1 MGARADEAR
10 SELLR
15 VRRDIHTV
23 EEQLAR
29 ATHELDEAAKAGDR
43 ERVDDHRRMRNCLWK
58 EKEQLRIQE
67 TIFLKIAFADFPAPN
82 MMASPGSH
90 AFSSPALPSPLHLQH
105 QAQMAPHTAQLGPPP
120 FNNPP
125 LGGSSLSGSPS
136 LMGACDPALTPL
148 HTATLMPGASPPDCF
163 SLGGPSPS
171 PLQTPLSGPGGA
183 MGMGAQGGGGH
194 FTSTGMSA
202 GQSLLGMLPTSPA
215 MRPASGT
222 PASGNGG
229 RIGRRR
235 SAMSPGLAPMQSGA
249 MLMGGDMGEMA
260 NPEGYEVSRNLDAR
274 VEDVWREWK
283 EGLNG
288 GPSIEKLEEARRR
301 DRKCV
306 WWRHKNDYKYWRKQY
321 RSRPCFPLPSCL
333 FPLSPPFPVSPHDHL
348 PSPCLRRPG
357 FSSHAAGGGGRAGQ
371 MRIVHAVESKAG
383 EFAGDVAAAIRFWD
397 DILRVEFAGSISKLR
412 EALGGDRPLP
422 SAQSTGGGGGGN
434 GADDSP
440 GAEGRGEDGREGS
453 GEGNDGGGVGGGE
466 GSKWKRQRRELL
478 QRGVERMKA
487 WAQGGASG
495 AAVGGSALM
504 AAALAPAGVGGVCA
518 DGGMVGGMG
527 GGQGS
532 MAGAV
537 VDGMGTPMGMQA
549 GMAQQT
555 QMNGGNGSSGMGAH
569 VVSSHEMGVV
579 QGVLMQHGGGN
590 GMQQH
595 GGGNGMQQHGGGN
608 GMQQH
613 GGGNGMQQQGGEQHM
628 VGGHG
633 DGSVMQGHV
642 QQHVMQGSG
651 PQHGQSGM
659 VQQI

>member
-15 VRRDIHTV
+15 VRRDIQMV

-67 TIFLKIAFADFPAPN
+67 TIFLKIAFADFAPPN

-105 QAQMAPHTAQLGPPP
+105 QAQMLPHAAHLGPPP

-125 LGGSSLSGSPS
+125 LAASSLSGSPA
-136 LMGACDPALTPL
+136 LMGACDPAMTPL
-148 HTATLMPGASPPDCF
+148 HTGALMPATSPPDCF

-183 MGMGAQGGGGH
+183 MGMGAQGAGGH
-194 FTSTGMSA
+194 LAAAGMSA

-215 MRPASGT
+215 MRPAAGT
-222 PASGNGG
+222 PASGGG
-229 RIGRRR
+229 RNGRRR
-235 SAMSPGLAPMQSGA
+235 GVMSPGLAPMQGGA
-249 MLMGGDMGEMA
+249 MLMGGDMAEMA

-283 EGLNG
+283 DGLNG

-306 WWRHKNDYKYWRKQY
+306 WWRHKNDYKYWRK
-321 RSRPCFPLPSCL
+321 
-333 FPLSPPFPVSPHDHL
+333 
-348 PSPCLRRPG
+348 
-357 FSSHAAGGGGRAGQ
+357 Q

-422 SAQSTGGGGGGN
+422 SAQSSGAGAGGN
-434 GADDSP
+434 GVDDSP
-440 GAEGRGEDGREGS
+440 GAEGRGEDGREG
-453 GEGNDGGGVGGGE
+453 
-466 GSKWKRQRRELL
+466 
-478 QRGVERMKA
+478 
-487 WAQGGASG
+487 
-495 AAVGGSALM
+495 ALM
-504 AAALAPAGVGGVCA
+504 AVTPVAVGGVCA
-518 DGGMVGGMG
+518 EAGMG
-527 GGQGS
+527 GGMGNGIVAE
-532 MAGAV
+532 AGPLTGAL
-537 VDGMGTPMGMQA
+537 VDAMGTPVGMQA
-549 GMAQQT
+549 GMGQQGQVNVAT
-555 QMNGGNGSSGMGAH
+555 GVNGVGAH
-569 VVSSHEMGVV
+569 VVSGHDVGVV
-579 QGVLMQHGGGN
+579 QGAVMQHGGADGP
-590 GMQQH
+590 GGQH
-595 GGGNGMQQHGGGN
+595 R
-608 GMQQH
+608 
-613 GGGNGMQQQGGEQHM
+613 
-628 VGGHG
+628 
-633 DGSVMQGHV
+633 
-642 QQHVMQGSG
+642 
-651 PQHGQSGM
+651 QSAM
-659 VQQI
+659 VQQM

>member
-105 QAQMAPHTAQLGPPP
+105 QAQMAPHTAQFGPPP
-120 FNNPP
+120 FNNP

-183 MGMGAQGGGGH
+183 MGMGAQGAGGH
-194 FTSTGMSA
+194 YTSTGMSA

-222 PASGNGG
+222 PASGSGG

-235 SAMSPGLAPMQSGA
+235 SAMSPGLGPMQSGA

-306 WWRHKNDYKYWRKQY
+306 WWRHKNDYKYWRKQ
-321 RSRPCFPLPSCL
+321 
-333 FPLSPPFPVSPHDHL
+333 
-348 PSPCLRRPG
+348 
-357 FSSHAAGGGGRAGQ
+357 

-422 SAQSTGGGGGGN
+422 SAQSTGGGAGVN

-504 AAALAPAGVGGVCA
+504 AAALAPAGVGGVCGE
-518 DGGMVGGMG
+518 GGMVGGMG
-527 GGQGS
+527 GPQGS
-532 MAGAV
+532 MTGAV
-537 VDGMGTPMGMQA
+537 VDGMGTPMGMAA
-549 GMAQQT
+549 GMAQPT
-555 QMNGGNGSSGMGAH
+555 QMNGANGATGMGTH
-569 VVSSHEMGVV
+569 VVSAHEVGVA
-579 QGVLMQHGGGN
+579 QGVLMQHGGGNDIQQHGGGNGMQQHGGGNGIQQHGGGNGIQQHVGGN

-595 GGGNGMQQHGGGN
+595 GGGNGMQQHGG
-608 GMQQH
+608 
-613 GGGNGMQQQGGEQHM
+613 ERHM

-633 DGSVMQGHV
+633 DGSVVQGHV

-651 PQHGQSGM
+651 PQHGQSGIVHQM
-659 VQQI
+659 

>member
-1 MGARADEAR
+1 
-10 SELLR
+10 
-15 VRRDIHTV
+15 
-23 EEQLAR
+23 
-29 ATHELDEAAKAGDR
+29 
-43 ERVDDHRRMRNCLWK
+43 
-58 EKEQLRIQE
+58 
-67 TIFLKIAFADFPAPN
+67 
-82 MMASPGSH
+82 
-90 AFSSPALPSPLHLQH
+90 
-105 QAQMAPHTAQLGPPP
+105 
-120 FNNPP
+120 
-125 LGGSSLSGSPS
+125 
-136 LMGACDPALTPL
+136 
-148 HTATLMPGASPPDCF
+148 MPGASPPDCF

-222 PASGNGG
+222 PASGSGG

-555 QMNGGNGSSGMGAH
+555 QMNGGNGASGLGAH

-579 QGVLMQHGGGN
+579 QGVLMQHGGGNGMQQHGGGNGMQQHGGGNGMQQHGGGNGMQQHGGGN